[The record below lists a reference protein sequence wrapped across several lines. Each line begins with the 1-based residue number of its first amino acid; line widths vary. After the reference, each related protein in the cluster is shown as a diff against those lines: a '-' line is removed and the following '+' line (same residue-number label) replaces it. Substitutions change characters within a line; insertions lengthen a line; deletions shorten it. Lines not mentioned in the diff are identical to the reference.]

1 MVYDGMMVSLDYNGK
16 YHGKHHGKY
25 HGQDYG
31 NYENNSL
38 NHVIWYTRVIVQLS
52 YSIIVIIWFLM
63 IIPIFDHGICKYI
76 TIMV

>member
-31 NYENNSL
+31 NYEKWLIKSRN
-38 NHVIWYTRVIVQLS
+38 
-52 YSIIVIIWFLM
+52 M
-63 IIPIFDHGICKYI
+63 IYQEL
-76 TIMV
+76 

>member
-31 NYENNSL
+31 NYE
-38 NHVIWYTRVIVQLS
+38 
-52 YSIIVIIWFLM
+52 
-63 IIPIFDHGICKYI
+63 K
-76 TIMV
+76 